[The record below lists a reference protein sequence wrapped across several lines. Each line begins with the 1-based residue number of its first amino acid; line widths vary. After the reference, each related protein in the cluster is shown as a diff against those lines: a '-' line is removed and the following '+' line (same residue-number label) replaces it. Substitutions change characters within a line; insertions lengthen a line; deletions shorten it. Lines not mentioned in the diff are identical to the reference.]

1 MQNIINISHAD
12 IDTAQQ
18 ADGEPKRQGGRGG
31 GGWGG
36 SGGEEET
43 SIDFNT
49 DYWNISHC
57 HQQSN
62 SNSTDLDGH
71 IPPTYDCILGVTID

>member
-1 MQNIINISHAD
+1 MLWISHAD

-18 ADGEPKRQGGRGG
+18 GDGQPKRQSGRGRGG
-31 GGWGG
+31 L
-36 SGGEEET
+36 GGEEET
-43 SIDFNT
+43 SIDFNA

-62 SNSTDLDGH
+62 SNSTDLVGH
-71 IPPTYDCILGVTID
+71 IPPTRAGILGVTID